1 MLCPRTRL
9 PKMALLTGIAFC
21 AAFGRTATRAVAGDE
36 GDLPD
41 QPQAARDGILVMR
54 TGAIV
59 SGKIMKSG
67 AIYEV
72 QCLAGRM
79 AVPESL
85 VRLRCADI
93 SEAYERLHASAAAQ
107 EDADAHMMLARWCLT
122 NHLERDA
129 RHELQAVLALE
140 PDREEAKRLLRGID
154 ELLSP
159 PKQIVKVASQEDP
172 VRSARIAA
180 AAAADETV
188 SLGGLS
194 RENASQFA
202 RRIQPLLVGNC
213 TAAGC
218 HGRDS
223 QTDFRL
229 TRVTLGRDSNRHA
242 AERNLVE
249 VLGQIDVARPRASP
263 LLTVPRNNHGRRGKP
278 IFSGSR
284 GEEQLAELR
293 KWVIAVSREEA
304 VREKLGKTRG
314 NESSVRPA
322 SSRENRG
329 ESSRLQ
335 AAGGPSSAKPFDD
348 QSESDESDLPQ
359 RPLPA
364 AQDPFDPAAF
374 NKSAAPRPRR

>member
-1 MLCPRTRL
+1 MLCPRTWL
-9 PKMALLTGIAFC
+9 PKMALMAGIGFC
-21 AAFGRTATRAVAGDE
+21 TAFGPAATHATAGDE
-36 GDLPD
+36 GDLAD
-41 QPQAARDGILVMR
+41 EPQAAREGILVMR
-54 TGAIV
+54 NGAIV

-67 AIYEV
+67 TIYEV

-79 AVPESL
+79 AVPENL
-85 VRLRCADI
+85 VRLRCANV
-93 SEAYERLHASAAAQ
+93 SEAYEKLHASAAAQ
-107 EDADAHMMLARWCLT
+107 EDADSHLMLARWCLT
-122 NHLERDA
+122 NHLEREA
-129 RHELQAVLALE
+129 RRELQAALALE
-140 PDREEAKRLLRGID
+140 PDREEAKRLLRSVD

-159 PKQIVKVASQEDP
+159 SRQIVKVASQEDP
-172 VRSARIAA
+172 VRAARIAA

-188 SLGGLS
+188 SLGGLT

-223 QTDFRL
+223 QTNFRL
-229 TRVTLGRDSNRHA
+229 TRVTPGRDSNRHA
-242 AERNLVE
+242 AERNLIE
-249 VLGQIDVARPRASP
+249 VLALIDVARPRASP

-278 IFSGSR
+278 IFSGPR

-304 VREKLGKTRG
+304 VREKLGKRRDKEG
-314 NESSVRPA
+314 PVRPA
-322 SSRENRG
+322 SSRETRG
-329 ESSRLQ
+329 EPSRLQ
-335 AAGGPSSAKPFDD
+335 AAGGLSSVKPFDD
-348 QSESDESDLPQ
+348 GAESDESDSPQ